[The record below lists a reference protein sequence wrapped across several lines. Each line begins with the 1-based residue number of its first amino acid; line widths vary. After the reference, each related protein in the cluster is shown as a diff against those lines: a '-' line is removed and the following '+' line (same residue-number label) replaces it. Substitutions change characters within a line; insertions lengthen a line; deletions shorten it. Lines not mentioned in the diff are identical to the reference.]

1 MKKCT
6 MSKIEYLEFE
16 KTIFRARC
24 ANAEAIHYN
33 RKKRNITSYD
43 LKKFYGKEY
52 LNYRIV
58 KNKKGEWIWVREID
72 LEAQKHN
79 KLSKKTKTS
88 KTTKKSVNKE
98 RKEVFS
104 KEEIKENADLF
115 KYIYT
120 EEDNVF
126 VRLRNKK
133 TGEYY
138 SYSTEKLSNPKR
150 LDKILNSDRFSN
162 KEDMMYTLNIY
173 NNMRYTRTEDLLLLN
188 LIAIDVDFGEV
199 RRFINEDPL
208 HLINILEDIEFNKTI
223 PKPQIIEYSRHLR
236 LIYALEKV
244 PATISSK
251 KLANKLAKV
260 IGERLADYGATAQ
273 PLTTYGRMVGSINS
287 RGGQTVKIMYLNE
300 KKYTLRELQSK
311 WLEPLPEWYEE
322 WKTKGNRTVI
332 DLSKNIASKKDF
344 YTYNKLRINDIYKI
358 QKYFE
363 YDCSGFK
370 KFLCFQ
376 LINHLILFNYTYED
390 AKEKMLEFNKNFK
403 KPLNEKVLISD
414 TRNIARTQYKYK
426 SETIL
431 NFLGITEEEEI
442 LMNLEGI
449 ISKKEKMRRNNERT
463 KIAQRFKFRDEN
475 GLTKTENKRLNDFI
489 QIAKLEL
496 EGLSIRSIAKELG
509 VSHQSLSKKMNKRYN
524 KINYKDILNDVK
536 QGLYTEQQNVI

>member
-6 MSKIEYLEFE
+6 MSKVEYLEFE

-24 ANAEAIHYN
+24 ANAEAIYHN
-33 RKKRNITSYD
+33 RKKRNITTND

-72 LEAQKHN
+72 IDAQKNN
-79 KLSKKTKTS
+79 KLTKKTKTTSSTNS
-88 KTTKKSVNKE
+88 KRLKGSL
-98 RKEVFS
+98 FS
-104 KEEIKENADLF
+104 SKEIKENANLF

-120 EEDNVF
+120 EEENVF
-126 VRLRNKK
+126 VRFRNKK

-138 SYSTEKLSNPKR
+138 SYSTEKLSDPKR

-162 KEDMMYTLNIY
+162 KDDMMYTLNIY

-188 LIAIDVDFGEV
+188 IIAIDVDFGEV
-199 RRFINEDPL
+199 RRFINENPL

-273 PLTTYGRMVGSINS
+273 PLTTYGRMVGSVNS

-300 KKYTLRELQSK
+300 KKHTLKELQSK

-363 YDCSGFK
+363 YDCSGFR

-390 AKEKMLEFNKNFK
+390 ARDTMLEFNKNFK
-403 KPLNEKVLISD
+403 KPLNEKVLVSD
-414 TRNIARTQYKYK
+414 TKNISRVQYKYK

-463 KIAQRFKFRDEN
+463 KQMQKRKYRDEN

-489 QIAKLEL
+489 QIARLEL
-496 EGLSIRSIAKELG
+496 EGLSLRTIAKGLG
-509 VSHQSLSKKMNKRYN
+509 VSHQSLSKKLNKNYN
-524 KINYKDILNDVK
+524 KINYKDILNEVK
-536 QGLYTEQQNVI
+536 QGLYTEKQYAI